1 MNILMMPNEK
11 ILATIGIQPVL
22 ANKDY
27 RFTKYCLVTNV
38 NGGKVIFNGLTRSCI
53 FITDEELA
61 EVGNINKYEFL
72 YKYYFLVLDD
82 FDEQKVVDEYVLKAR
97 TPVDDVYLDHPSSF
111 TILTTTKCNARC
123 Y

>member
-38 NGGKVIFNGLTRSCI
+38 NNGKVIFNGLTRSCV

-61 EVGNINKYEFL
+61 EVSNIN
-72 YKYYFLVLDD
+72 
-82 FDEQKVVDEYVLKAR
+82 
-97 TPVDDVYLDHPSSF
+97 
-111 TILTTTKCNARC
+111 
-123 Y
+123 